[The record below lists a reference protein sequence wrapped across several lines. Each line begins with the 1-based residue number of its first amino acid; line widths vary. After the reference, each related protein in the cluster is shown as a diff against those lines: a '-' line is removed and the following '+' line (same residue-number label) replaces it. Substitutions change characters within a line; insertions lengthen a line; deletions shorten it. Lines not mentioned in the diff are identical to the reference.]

1 MKKRDVQQVV
11 ETNIEAMKT
20 MLGLDRW
27 EINFEYKPIS
37 GKNKRCN
44 GQCTTDVTWV
54 NRALITLVPG
64 KLDDEEEVLS
74 VLLHELI
81 HCITS
86 SYHLGMVATAEL
98 TSKKEYQ
105 ALLVLHYRADEEV
118 TEWICKIIN
127 SLRPFPDKEKC
138 SFCNIKHSPDNQ
150 LALFRVCNSCG
161 QGMINKLD
169 KLETNSS
176 KKENQDQKKG

>member
-1 MKKRDVQQVV
+1 MKKLDVQRIVDK
-11 ETNIEAMKT
+11 NIEAMKT

-86 SYHLGMVATAEL
+86 SYHLGMVATSEL

-118 TEWICKIIN
+118 TEWICKILD
-127 SLRPFPDKEKC
+127 SLKPFPVKHPC
-138 SFCNIKHSPDNQ
+138 IFCNSVNSPNNV
-150 LALFRVCNSCG
+150 LVPFPMCSACG
-161 QGMINKLD
+161 QRMITSLD
-169 KLETNSS
+169 NIS
-176 KKENQDQKKG
+176 KKDMQDQKER